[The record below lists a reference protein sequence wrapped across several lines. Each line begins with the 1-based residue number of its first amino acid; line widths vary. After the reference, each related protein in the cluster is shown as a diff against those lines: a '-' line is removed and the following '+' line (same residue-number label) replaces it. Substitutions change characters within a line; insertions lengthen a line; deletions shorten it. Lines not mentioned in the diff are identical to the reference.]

1 MGVLELLFIDNNQ
14 WLSQIAT
21 IEAMWKLNWILQSD
35 FLNKGEGEKFIIK
48 SVNVLWTPV
57 KSCVIEIKVCTKGM
71 KDSAVYFELLYL
83 YIF

>member
-35 FLNKGEGEKFIIK
+35 FLNKREGEKFIIK
-48 SVNVLWTPV
+48 SVNVL
-57 KSCVIEIKVCTKGM
+57 
-71 KDSAVYFELLYL
+71 
-83 YIF
+83 